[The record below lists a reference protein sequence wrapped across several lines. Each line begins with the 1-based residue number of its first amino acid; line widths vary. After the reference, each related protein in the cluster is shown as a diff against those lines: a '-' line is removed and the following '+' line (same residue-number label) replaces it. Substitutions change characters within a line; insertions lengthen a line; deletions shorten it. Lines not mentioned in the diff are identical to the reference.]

1 MRHHLLK
8 TFIVMV
14 VSLFLLAS
22 CSKGPEKIKGDGNK
36 QTVARNLSSFKS
48 VALSGRYDV
57 VIVGGM
63 SQQVTLTADSNVLN
77 YIQTKVEGGV
87 LKVDVPSD
95 VELVTKEPPLIQIAV
110 PSLKQIS
117 IAGMAKVNVVKLNSD
132 SLNVVLSGT
141 GSLNLSGTVDK
152 FSVAISGMSEVNAQD
167 LVSRFADI
175 NVSGSG
181 HVSVNASQEL
191 NVKVAGTGLI
201 EYYGTPAKINQ
212 SISGTGRVIGISS
225 NAAKNQS

>member
-1 MRHHLLK
+1 MRHNLLK
-8 TFIVMV
+8 SLIIAAMA
-14 VSLFLLAS
+14 LFLLAA
-22 CSKGPEKIKGDGNK
+22 CSKSPEKIKGDGNK
-36 QTVARNLSSFKS
+36 QTVSRTLNDFQSL
-48 VALSGRYDV
+48 ALAGRYDV

-63 SQQVTLTADSNVLN
+63 PQQVTLTADSNVLN

-87 LKVDVPSD
+87 LKIDVSPD
-95 VELVTKEPPLIQIAV
+95 VMLVTKEPPLIQISV

-117 IAGMAKVNVVKLNSD
+117 VAGMAKVNVVKMRADN
-132 SLNVVLSGT
+132 LNVTLSGAAN
-141 GSLNLSGTVDK
+141 LNLSGTANK
-152 FSVAISGMSEVNAQD
+152 FTVAISGMSDVNAQD
-167 LVSRFADI
+167 LVSRSADI

-181 HVSVNASQEL
+181 HVSVNASEEL

-225 NAAKNQS
+225 NATKN